1 MWIDTDRGFP
11 QNFRMSRVLLI
22 DPATPAQLTQ
32 RPKTDLF
39 RKWRYTPHLGLQ
51 VLAGASG
58 DHDVRIVDERIDP
71 TDLHAIDADLVGIT
85 VRTGLAPRAHELA
98 RQFRARGVPVILG
111 GPYPTLSP
119 DLALRDPNVSSV
131 LVGRGEGIWQQ
142 VIEDAARG
150 RLERRY
156 EGKAAAGVPRPMR
169 QVPANRYR
177 PNWALVQVTQGCN
190 FRCNFCVIP
199 ALYDKQFLV
208 PQVDAALAE
217 IAALPD
223 DNLFLVDD
231 NLIGNLPFAKRLFE
245 GMIGMGKRWICQCT
259 LNVALDPEMLDLM
272 RRAGCRMLNM
282 GLESL
287 TPGDLKDTQNKKQNS
302 VLGYTEAIRR
312 IHDAGILVS
321 GGFIFGFDH
330 DDKTVFDRA
339 LHFMHSSRID
349 FVACHVLTP
358 YPGTADYT
366 RFKAEGRILTDDL
379 SLYNTYE
386 VVFRPKQME
395 PEELAAGFKRV
406 VRDFYSWKGV
416 MRRGWNGVQDIG
428 VVSGLASAFTSY
440 VTRANLVRG
449 LPTHA

>member
-1 MWIDTDRGFP
+1 
-11 QNFRMSRVLLI
+11 MSRVLLI
-22 DPATPAQLTQ
+22 DPATPAQLVQ
-32 RPKTDLF
+32 RTRTDLF

-58 DHDVRIVDERIDP
+58 GHDVRIVDERVDP
-71 TDLHAIDADLVGIT
+71 VDLSRLDADLVGIT

-98 RQFRARGVPVILG
+98 RQFKARGVPVILG
-111 GPYPTLSP
+111 GPYATLSP
-119 DLALRDPNVSSV
+119 ELALADPAVSSV
-131 LVGRGEGIWQQ
+131 LVGRGEALWQQ
-142 VIEDAARG
+142 IIADAAAG

-156 EGKAAAGVPRPMR
+156 HGVPAAGLPRPSR
-169 QVPANRYR
+169 NVPAGRYR
-177 PNWALVQVTQGCN
+177 PNWALIQVTQGCN

-199 ALYDKQFLV
+199 SLYDEQFLV
-208 PQVDAALAE
+208 PSVDAALAE
-217 IAALPD
+217 IAAVAD
-223 DNLFLVDD
+223 TNLFLIDD

-245 GMIGMGKRWICQCT
+245 GMTGMGKRWICQCT
-259 LNVALDPEMLDLM
+259 LNVALDREMLKLM
-272 RRAGCRMLNM
+272 RAAGCRMLNI

-302 VLGYTEAIRR
+302 VVDYAEAIRR
-312 IHDAGILVS
+312 IHGAGILVS

-330 DDKTVFDRA
+330 DDPGVFDRS
-339 LHFMHSSRID
+339 LEFMWSSRID
-349 FVACHVLTP
+349 LVACHVLTP
-358 YPGTADYT
+358 YPGTPDHT
-366 RFKAEGRILTDDL
+366 RMKAEGRILTDDL

-386 VVFRPKQME
+386 VVFHPRQMS

-416 MRRGWNGVQDIG
+416 VMRGWNAMHDIDLVG
-428 VVSGLASAFTSY
+428 GLASAFTSY